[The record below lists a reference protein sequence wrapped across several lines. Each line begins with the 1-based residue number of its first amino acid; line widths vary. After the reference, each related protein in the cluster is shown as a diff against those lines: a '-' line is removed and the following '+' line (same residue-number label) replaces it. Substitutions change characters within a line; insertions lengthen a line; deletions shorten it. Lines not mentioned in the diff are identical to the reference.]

1 MINSESD
8 INPMTGMTRAA
19 KISVLV
25 TAIWLYSL
33 TGNTLM
39 GHCASLTD
47 LFGGKEK
54 EYQAALEKKEA
65 GHRAQMAEKE
75 KSYQEL
81 MSQKEALEENI
92 ADLEQKLKEATENY
106 NGMNADRDNM
116 LAQLKRLLQEKTE
129 TTEIKSRVDQIN
141 SEKEKLSQENEVLK
155 QENQSFA
162 ANAEKL
168 KSHLKAVVVEKGQ
181 ISSQLAE
188 TRDDQ
193 SVVVQKATK
202 KNEVEMTS
210 LKEKVNHLTAE
221 NKKLAK
227 ELDKTRVDSKGLE
240 QEKSKFQQHAEV
252 LQSQLDDLEGTYES
266 LKKENRSFAE
276 QTREFPRQFA
286 DLARQNKR
294 LIEQTADMHYN
305 SGVFYAKHTEFKR
318 AIKEFEKVLDLKPTD
333 PPTLYNL
340 GYIYAEHLID
350 RPKAMEYFKNYLT
363 YAPDAH
369 DADWVRKYLLTWQT
383 WYGKAPVQ

>member
-1 MINSESD
+1 M
-8 INPMTGMTRAA
+8 MGMTRAV
-19 KISVLV
+19 KISVLA
-25 TAIWLYSL
+25 TGIWLCSL
-33 TGNTLM
+33 MGNVPM
-39 GHCASLTD
+39 GHCASLMD

-54 EYQAALEKKEA
+54 EYQSSLEKKEA
-65 GHRAQMAEKE
+65 EHLAQMAEKE
-75 KSYQEL
+75 KSYQAL
-81 MSQKEALEENI
+81 MSKKEELEKNI
-92 ADLEQKLKEATENY
+92 ADLEQKLKEVTENY

-129 TTEIKSRVDQIN
+129 TTEIKNKVDQITG
-141 SEKEKLSQENEVLK
+141 EKEKLSQENEVLK
-155 QENQSFA
+155 QQNQSFA
-162 ANAEKL
+162 ANVEKL
-168 KSHLKAVVVEKGQ
+168 KSHLKSVVVEKGQ

-188 TRDDQ
+188 TQEDQ
-193 SVVVQKATK
+193 GVVIQKVTK

-210 LKEKVNHLTAE
+210 LKGKVNHLTAE
-221 NKKLAK
+221 NKKLGQ
-227 ELDKTRVDSKGLE
+227 ELNKTHVDLKGLE
-240 QEKSKFQQHAEV
+240 QEKLKFQQQAEV

-266 LKKENRSFAE
+266 LKKETRIFAE
-276 QTREFPRQFA
+276 QTQEFPKHFT

-333 PPTLYNL
+333 PSTLYNL
-340 GYIYAEHLID
+340 GYIYAEHLVD